1 MADTPALS
9 STPRPP
15 LPRVPGPTSVA
26 WRENALARAT
36 ELRGRLR
43 ELRCHHRLH
52 VDSEDVV
59 EQIERHLA
67 AAEEAASNRR
77 ENGKKVRAWT
87 RIVAAWRG
95 AAVERSDSELDA
107 AEATLLRIAPPA
119 YVIGQLPAILA
130 RARTHLPAS
139 DPRFLRLCR
148 LAELYADHGAV
159 VTDAEPTLREEDREA
174 IVAALRA
181 ATLEERRAIARI
193 RSFRNIL
200 LSAAAALTLCGIGIL
215 LVGVNKPSVIPL
227 CFTPDNAVVCPTRSE
242 PPPKQQTAASANEA
256 NTPPVDAAL
265 DGRVRDLASDW
276 DVVVILLLGLLGAAV
291 ASAAALRKAEGTSTP
306 YSLPMALALL
316 KLPTG
321 ALTAFLGIV
330 LMRGQFI
337 PGLSALDSSA
347 QIAAWAIIFG
357 YAQQLFTQLVDGQA
371 QGVASRVGTVD
382 NAKAGEVTIPTDVP
396 APVRPSGA

>member
-1 MADTPALS
+1 MADTPAPTLS
-9 STPRPP
+9 TAP

-26 WRENALARAT
+26 WREQALARAT

-43 ELRCHHRLH
+43 ELCAHRQLH
-52 VDSEDVV
+52 VANADVV
-59 EQIERHLA
+59 EQIELHLA

-77 ENGKKVRAWT
+77 ADGGKVGVGT

-107 AEATLLRIAPPA
+107 AESTLLRIAPPS
-119 YVIGQLPAILA
+119 YVIGQLPALLA

-148 LAELYADHGAV
+148 LADVYAS
-159 VTDAEPTLREEDREA
+159 TDVEGHEPRLREEDREA
-174 IVAALRA
+174 VVAALRA

-200 LSAAAALTLCGIGIL
+200 LAAAAALTLCV
-215 LVGVNKPSVIPL
+215 VGVMVVGTSQPRVMPL
-227 CFTPDNAVVCPTRSE
+227 CFTPDSAVVCPTHSA
-242 PPPKQQTAASANEA
+242 QTRVPTDATASVQAAESAR
-256 NTPPVDAAL
+256 TLRLTV
-265 DGRVRDLASDW
+265 ASW
-276 DVVVILLLGLLGAAV
+276 DVVVVLLLGLLGAAV
-291 ASAAALRKAEGTSTP
+291 AAAAALRNAEGTSTP

-321 ALTAFLGIV
+321 ALTAFLGIM
-330 LMRGQFI
+330 LMRGQFV
-337 PGLSALDSSA
+337 PGLSALDTSA
-347 QIAAWAIIFG
+347 QIAAWAIVFG
-357 YAQQLFTQLVDGQA
+357 YAQQIFTKLVDGQA
-371 QGVASRVGTVD
+371 AGVANQVGTVD

-396 APVRPSGA
+396 APPTGASR